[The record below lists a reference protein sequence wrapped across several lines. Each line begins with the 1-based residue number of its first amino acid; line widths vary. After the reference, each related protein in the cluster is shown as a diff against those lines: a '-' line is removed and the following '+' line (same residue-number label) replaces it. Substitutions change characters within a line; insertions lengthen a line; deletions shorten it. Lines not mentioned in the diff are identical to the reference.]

1 LAFELSQNSFR
12 CRAPGCVSQPGY
24 HTTTQKRLIFLKL
37 RKFTAH
43 LRSLA
48 VPRPCLALI
57 VCLVAAT
64 WIVAKAKAMDATHGD
79 LLSIVTE
86 ELNREFSALKAKGDP
101 PPYYMAYEVTEEETT
116 TESATLGALLTDSQS
131 HIRGFDTTIRIGTPA
146 FDNYHPYKDSRV
158 QFTHFTQIS
167 LSDDANEIRR
177 ALWEETDRVYRA
189 ASRRLLQ
196 IKTDEQLLAEEKEKN
211 ADFSADPAVQYV
223 RAPERY
229 PINKDTWAKRV
240 RAWSAE
246 FKSHEKILASDVNFV
261 ARRDLRTFVN
271 TEGSSIQTGS
281 NLFRIEMQAETLAP
295 DGMGLED
302 FDSIE
307 AADPAHLPSDKV
319 VIERVKSLAKKL
331 DNLAAA
337 PPAEPIVCPAILSG
351 RASAVFFHEIF
362 GHRVEGHRQKD
373 INEGQTFTK
382 MLGTKVLPDFI
393 SVTFDATKEN
403 YQGDD
408 LIGHYEYDDEGVKA
422 RPVKVVQDGVLK
434 TFLLSRSPVGEFR
447 ESNGHGRRQPGFEV
461 VSRQSNLIVE
471 SSKTVSSKE
480 LRARLVEEIKRQQK
494 PYGLYFE
501 EVSSGYTTTGRRG
514 LQAFTVVPLVVY
526 RVFADG
532 RPDELIRG
540 VDIVGTPLASFQKI
554 LATSDTAEV
563 FNGYCGAESGSV
575 PVSAVS
581 PAILVSEIETQKKQN
596 SQEKQPLLP
605 RPEVK

>member
-1 LAFELSQNSFR
+1 MCIAAGSWNLS
-12 CRAPGCVSQPGY
+12 
-24 HTTTQKRLIFLKL
+24 
-37 RKFTAH
+37 
-43 LRSLA
+43 
-48 VPRPCLALI
+48 
-57 VCLVAAT
+57 
-64 WIVAKAKAMDATHGD
+64 KAKAVDGKAHPD
-79 LLSIVTE
+79 LLGIVTD

-101 PPYYMAYEVTEEETT
+101 PPYYLAYEVTDEYTT
-116 TESATLGALLTDSQS
+116 LASATLGALVNDSDS
-131 HIRGFDTTIRIGTPA
+131 HVRGFDTTIRVGSPD

-158 QFTHFTQIS
+158 QFTHFAQIS
-167 LSDDANEIRR
+167 LDDDPNQIRR
-177 ALWEETDRVYRA
+177 ALWAETDRVYRG

-196 IKTDEQLLAEEKEKN
+196 LKTDQQLLADEKEKN
-211 ADFSADPAVQYV
+211 ADFSIDPAVKYA
-223 RAPERY
+223 RPPERY
-229 PINKDTWAKRV
+229 PLDREVWAKRV
-240 RAWSAE
+240 RNWSAE
-246 FKSHEKILASDVNFV
+246 FRTHDKIMGSGVDFV
-261 ARRDLRTFVN
+261 TRRFLHTFVN
-271 TEGSSIQTGS
+271 TEGSAIQTGS
-281 NLFRIEMQAETLAP
+281 NLFRIEMQAQALAA

-307 AADPAHLPSDKV
+307 ASDPAHLPSEQIV
-319 VIERVKSLAKKL
+319 MERVKLLAKKM
-331 DNLAAA
+331 DNLAVA

-373 INEGQTFTK
+373 ISEGQTFTK

-393 SVTFDATKEN
+393 SVTFDPTREN
-403 YQGDD
+403 YLGTD
-408 LIGHYEYDDEGVKA
+408 LIGHYDFDDEGVQA
-422 RPVKVVQDGVLK
+422 RSVKVVQDGVLK
-434 TFLLSRSPVGEFR
+434 TFLLSRSPVGEFK
-447 ESNGHGRRQPGFEV
+447 ESNGHGRRQLGAEI

-471 SSKTVSSKE
+471 SSKSVSSKE
-480 LRARLVEEIKRQQK
+480 LRAKLIEEIKRQQK

-554 LATSDTAEV
+554 LATSDKAEV

-596 SQEKQPLLP
+596 AQEKQPLLP
-605 RPEVK
+605 RPEFK